1 MHQAHTFQFCPIC
14 GSRLSSST
22 LKDHEPDRLLCSQ
35 CGFVFYLDPKLVACT
50 IVEIDGK
57 IILLKRG
64 IEPQK
69 GKWVVPGG
77 YVDRGETVEH
87 AALRETKEECGI
99 DVRIKKLLGV
109 YSYPG
114 EVEAMVFY
122 IAECLTRDLNAGDE
136 VLDINLIEFE
146 NIPWKDLAFQ
156 STKDALKDY
165 GEFRNI
171 KERRKKKR

>member
-1 MHQAHTFQFCPIC
+1 MAD
-14 GSRLSSST
+14 
-22 LKDHEPDRLLCSQ
+22 K
-35 CGFVFYLDPKLVACT
+35 
-50 IVEIDGK
+50 
-57 IILLKRG
+57 

-109 YSYPG
+109 YSYPN

-122 IAECLTRDLNAGDE
+122 IAECLNRDLKAGDE

-156 STKDALKDY
+156 STIDALKDY